1 MQWASPARRYE
12 RAIRSLRWTDG
23 VVAQVSDQE
32 IMEAKAEIDASGLG
46 CEPAS
51 ASSLAGIRSLVSAG
65 VIGRNESLVAVLT
78 GHLLKDPE
86 ATIAYHLDQLD
97 GIESKSVAA
106 PVVVDAT
113 LDAVRQVLEGDAA

>member
-1 MQWASPARRYE
+1 
-12 RAIRSLRWTDG
+12 
-23 VVAQVSDQE
+23 
-32 IMEAKAEIDASGLG
+32 MEAKAEIDASGIG

-65 VIGRNESLVAVLT
+65 VIGRDESLVAVLT

-86 ATIAYHLDQLD
+86 ATIAYHLGQLE